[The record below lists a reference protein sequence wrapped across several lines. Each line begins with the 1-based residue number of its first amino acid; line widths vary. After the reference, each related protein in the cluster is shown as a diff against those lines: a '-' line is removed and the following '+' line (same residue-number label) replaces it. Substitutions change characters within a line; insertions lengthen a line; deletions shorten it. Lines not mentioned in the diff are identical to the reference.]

1 MILAIMGRTASGKNA
16 IGEKLKELYGYE
28 EMVSYT
34 TRPIRTGEKDGVDYH
49 YLTMKECQKKLDNG
63 EFLELVQYG
72 GNYYGTGKK
81 EIEEMCDPTKK
92 CLFVCTPDGAEQIK
106 KFAGEENVKCIYIEA
121 PEEDRLKRYMNRE
134 GKGGWS
140 NENMLK
146 FKART
151 KDEDETFKAAKDIAD
166 LLVKNGDK
174 FFEISVKDEN
184 GKFHFKV
191 GEERQPVEAS
201 LNSVEMNEHICHI
214 CFFIEKYLE
223 DLNKDICYLNRNKYE
238 INKDLIMNYLD
249 TWEHKFTPEEKE
261 SITDNICSRM
271 KFIDVD
277 VQKVQEFNFVED
289 AYADAACCYVFSHN
303 NSVRALLDEKDDS
316 KVFECMG
323 MGKPGPEEEQEME

>member
-16 IGEKLKELYGYE
+16 IGEKLKKLYGYE

-49 YLTMKECQKKLDNG
+49 FLTMEECQKKLEAG

-81 EIEEMCDPTKK
+81 EIEGMCDPNKK

-140 NENMLK
+140 NENMIR
-146 FKART
+146 FQNRT

-166 LLVKNGDK
+166 MVVKNGDDR
-174 FFEISVKDEN
+174 FELFLKDKG
-184 GKFHFKV
+184 GKFHFQCGQGKNN
-191 GEERQPVEAS
+191 QIPSPVE
-201 LNSVEMNEHICHI
+201 VDDHVRDI
-214 CFFIEKYLE
+214 CFFIEKHLE
-223 DLNKDICYLNRNKYE
+223 YLNKDICFLNGNKYK
-238 INKDLIMNYLD
+238 INKDLIRNYLD

-271 KFIDVD
+271 KFINVD
-277 VQKVQEFNFVED
+277 IQKIQEFNFVED
-289 AYADAACCYVFSHN
+289 AYADAACCYIFSHN
-303 NSVRALLDEKDDS
+303 NSVQALLDEKDDS